1 MPVTTPEP
9 RLPLEPEE
17 YPLYKPP
24 SRLGCSA
31 LSLITLITVL
41 VFAFLF
47 WQVTPRVVK
56 GIGGLNPANLL
67 TNDQGT
73 PISAVSDSTESG
85 TPGVADGGALETPV
99 PIVSPTP
106 VRTCVKVT
114 GTGNQGTPLRAEPKS
129 SAASVIKDAKGK
141 SLNVGEGAI
150 FEVVGPDVTA

>member
-1 MPVTTPEP
+1 MTVATPEP

-24 SRLGCSA
+24 SRIGCSA
-31 LSLITLITVL
+31 LSLITLVTVL

-47 WQVTPRVVK
+47 WQVTPRMVK

-73 PISAVSDSTESG
+73 PIAAASDTNASG
-85 TPGVADGGALETPV
+85 TPEASDGGALDTPG

-106 VRTCVKVT
+106 V
-114 GTGNQGTPLRAEPKS
+114 
-129 SAASVIKDAKGK
+129 
-141 SLNVGEGAI
+141 
-150 FEVVGPDVTA
+150 